1 MWMLMPLTSLIRAY
15 DLISPM
21 YECSYC
27 IHATLV
33 GMQRVPDASPDSA
46 TDVLITASRALVA
59 IAAKSLARVEDQVTL
74 SQYRALVVLASR
86 NGLRPIDLADALDVS
101 PSTATRM
108 CDRLVR
114 KELVERVH
122 SDSDRREVVL
132 RLSPD
137 GRALV
142 GEVTSQRRRDLRRV
156 VGRIAAADQDRLIE
170 ALKIFNAAAGEAPE
184 STLALG
190 MSL

>member
-1 MWMLMPLTSLIRAY
+1 
-15 DLISPM
+15 
-21 YECSYC
+21 
-27 IHATLV
+27 
-33 GMQRVPDASPDSA
+33 
-46 TDVLITASRALVA
+46 
-59 IAAKSLARVEDQVTL
+59 
-74 SQYRALVVLASR
+74 LVVLVSR
-86 NGLRPIDLADALDVS
+86 EGLRPIDLADALDVS

-142 GEVTSQRRRDLRRV
+142 SEVTSQRRRDLRRV
-156 VGRIAAADQDRLIE
+156 VGQIAAADQDRLID
-170 ALKIFNAAAGEAPE
+170 ALRIFNAAAGEAPE

>member
-1 MWMLMPLTSLIRAY
+1 MHRSA
-15 DLISPM
+15 
-21 YECSYC
+21 
-27 IHATLV
+27 
-33 GMQRVPDASPDSA
+33 DASPDSA
-46 TDVLITASRALVA
+46 TDLLITASRALVA

-74 SQYRALVVLASR
+74 PQYRALVVLASR
-86 NGLRPIDLADALDVS
+86 GELRPIDLADALDVS

-156 VGRIAAADQDRLIE
+156 VGKITAADQDQLID
-170 ALKIFNAAAGEAPE
+170 ALRIFNAAAGEAPE

>member
-1 MWMLMPLTSLIRAY
+1 
-15 DLISPM
+15 
-21 YECSYC
+21 
-27 IHATLV
+27 V
-33 GMQRVPDASPDSA
+33 QRKSGASPDSA

-74 SQYRALVVLASR
+74 PQYRALVVLASR
-86 NGLRPIDLADALDVS
+86 DGLRPIDLADALDVS

-114 KELVERVH
+114 KELVDRVH

-142 GEVTSQRRRDLRRV
+142 GEVTSHRRRDLRRV
-156 VGRIAAADQDRLIE
+156 VARIAAEDQDQLID
-170 ALKIFNAAAGEAPE
+170 ALRIFNAAAGEAPE

>member
-1 MWMLMPLTSLIRAY
+1 
-15 DLISPM
+15 
-21 YECSYC
+21 
-27 IHATLV
+27 
-33 GMQRVPDASPDSA
+33 MQRAPDASPDSA

-59 IAAKSLARVEDQVTL
+59 IAAKSLARVEDQITL
-74 SQYRALVVLASR
+74 PQYRALVVLASR

-156 VGRIAAADQDRLIE
+156 VGRIAAADQDRLID